1 MIISDIAEQFSALT
15 ELLSQLRQYL
25 LQQRPSY
32 YYPIT
37 GEEKVI
43 TEDALQHACTLL
55 SDLWYQGNQDGR
67 ETRSRHGI
75 IVADQQAVEL
85 IHRINQQKESFRAAI
100 NRAKQSLSR
109 DDWQQ
114 QHEQLSNHGQTLRE
128 QLRLTGLGRVHLK
141 QCYRHIPLLEK
152 PVAKVGFSWYNNGRS
167 IKKISHQQAQDLLL
181 ALGEHK
187 THIQSQL
194 QILSQLTPNTQ
205 LAQVQTLA
213 PVVRANLVFSH
224 QDENKKRAAER
235 KAMNV
240 SLPLFVPEGKD
251 HSLPDYNQIELQAPN
266 GRSRLNRSDN
276 KISNDP
282 ILPSIRA
289 YTYRIEIQ

>member
-15 ELLSQLRQYL
+15 ELLSQLRQHL
-25 LQQRPSY
+25 LQQRPPHY
-32 YYPIT
+32 FPIT
-37 GEEKVI
+37 GEEKEMVD
-43 TEDALQHACTLL
+43 DALQHACTLL

-75 IVADQQAVEL
+75 IVADAKTSEL
-85 IHRINQQKESFRAAI
+85 IRSINHQKESFRAAV
-100 NRAKQSLSR
+100 NRARQNLSQEH
-109 DDWQQ
+109 WLQH
-114 QHEQLSNHGQTLRE
+114 HEQLSNHGQTLRE
-128 QLRLTGLGRVHLK
+128 QLRLSGLGRVHLK

-152 PVAKVGFSWYNNGRS
+152 PVTKIGFSWYNNGRS
-167 IKKISHQQAQDLLL
+167 IKKISHQQAQNLLL
-181 ALGEHK
+181 ALGENK

-194 QILSQLTPNTQ
+194 QVLSQLTAGTQ

-213 PVVRANLVFSH
+213 PVVRANLVFNRK
-224 QDENKKRAAER
+224 DESKDKTTER

-240 SLPLFVPEGKD
+240 SLPLFVQE
-251 HSLPDYNQIELQAPN
+251 SLPTHNTIELQAPN

-276 KISNDP
+276 KISNEP

-289 YTYRIEIQ
+289 YTYQSSD

>member
-15 ELLSQLRQYL
+15 ELLSQLHQHL
-25 LQQRPSY
+25 LQQRPSH

-43 TEDALQHACTLL
+43 ADDALQHACTLL

-75 IVADQQAVEL
+75 IVADQQTAEL
-85 IHRINQQKESFRAAI
+85 IQRINQQKESFRAAV

-114 QHEQLSNHGQTLRE
+114 QHEQLSTYGQTLRE
-128 QLRLTGLGRVHLK
+128 QLRLSGLGRVHLK
-141 QCYRHIPLLEK
+141 QCYRHIPLLDK
-152 PVAKVGFSWYNNGRS
+152 PVKKIGFSWYNHGRS
-167 IKKISHQQAQDLLL
+167 IKKISHQQAQDLLV

-194 QILSQLTPNTQ
+194 QTLAQLTADTQ

-213 PVVRANLVFSH
+213 PVVRANLVFSP
-224 QDENKKRAAER
+224 QDENKEQTTKR

-240 SLPLFVPEGKD
+240 SLPLFVPEGKE
-251 HSLPDYNQIELQAPN
+251 HLLPDYNQIELQAPQ

-276 KISNDP
+276 KISEAP

-289 YTYRIEIQ
+289 YTYS